1 MTDDNRQKRSLYDY
15 DADNQSKHWYGNT
28 SQKAIFGAEEEPAYK
43 PDRNKTAVPTPPPAT
58 RRRVARRRVAAQADH
73 MAVIIIAGALV
84 AMTAIVAMLV
94 IFVANDD
101 GDRNSGKSNTARVAA
116 AIEPTSVIYGD
127 EGALLDDSL
136 VIEPWQGSERFTVLL
151 MGIDTRPDESDLLCR
166 SDTIIVLSID
176 PNTGQIGMLSI
187 PRDTYV
193 DIPGYGLDRI
203 NQACRIGNLESP
215 GGGPR
220 LAMRTIQYNF
230 GIKVND
236 YVIVNFDAFI
246 NIVDRIGGINVFVEQ
261 TIDDPEYPDAFYG
274 YDPFFIEAGWHL
286 MDGETALKYA
296 RSRYGSDDIDRG
308 RRQQQVIL
316 AVRERVLSLGMLDD
330 LVTQA
335 VPIWND
341 VNDGVDTG
349 LSLEQMVQLA
359 LYAAEI
365 DFGNINSAVLGWE
378 YLRAVRLEDG
388 QDVLVPDRAL
398 LAPLMLEI
406 FGDGYNQ

>member
-43 PDRNKTAVPTPPPAT
+43 PDRNKTAVPVPPPST
-58 RRRVARRRVAAQADH
+58 RRRVARRRVAAQADN
-73 MAVIIIAGALV
+73 MAVIIIAGALF

-94 IFVANDD
+94 IFVAGGDD
-101 GDRNSGKSNTARVAA
+101 GNGVSSTSRQSAPS
-116 AIEPTSVIYGD
+116 EPTSVVYGD
-127 EGALLDDSL
+127 EGALLDDSM

-151 MGIDTRPDESDLLCR
+151 MGIDTRPDESDQLCR
-166 SDTIIVLSID
+166 SDTIIIMSID
-176 PNTGQIGMLSI
+176 PNTGEIGMLSI

-230 GIKVND
+230 GIQVND

-246 NIVDRIGGINVFVEQ
+246 NIVDRIGGINVYVEQ
-261 TIDDPEYPDAFYG
+261 TIDDIEYPDENYG
-274 YDPFFIEAGWHL
+274 YDPFYIEAGWHL
-286 MDGETALKYA
+286 MDGQTALKYA

-330 LVTQA
+330 LIVQA

-341 VNDGVDTG
+341 INSGVQTG

-365 DFGNINSAVLGWE
+365 DFSNINSAVLGWE
-378 YLRAVRLEDG
+378 YLRAVRLDDG

-398 LAPLMLEI
+398 LGPLMLEI
-406 FGDGYNQ
+406 FGEGYNQ